1 VGFSSIIPKIKGN
14 QNFEIKDFSDCL
26 WFFISY
32 LLLVAIGF
40 GPFDF
45 FVLVPE
51 NKVRIIIR
59 TKKLTIKANANTFA
73 LGSNSPAFSN
83 MLNAFIMAIT
93 KNPINIGLRIFIFSP
108 FFGFNL

>member
-73 LGSNSPAFSN
+73 LGSISPALSN
-83 MLNAFIMAIT
+83 ALNALIIIKT
-93 KNPINIGLRIFIFSP
+93 KTVIRPTLKIFICTPFSTL
-108 FFGFNL
+108 GL